1 MRSVSLA
8 VLAAASGLA
17 LVALWLA
24 VLLGGGTCVPGL
36 QAVAGEETP
45 NPPPV
50 RGERRVDPV
59 ELRTKRYAPHVTL
72 ALVGRNFGKF
82 KPCGCTQPQLGGL
95 ERLAALLD
103 LLRERAQGAL
113 APVSLG
119 WVMPPHNPWPRDQ
132 AQNGLKAE
140 LYRAVLQELGFVAH
154 VVGPHDIYVPELIT
168 VFGGPEAG
176 GIHRP
181 CLPLN
186 MRPTALA
193 GVDPELPVHS
203 WVDFRL
209 RSLAVRALSVVD
221 EGQGEMLQ
229 ASGLAQQVI
238 PPATALQQAF
248 SPNPAQLWIVAVD
261 GGSSVVDGVRA
272 AMRAMGP
279 CVIVDMSGGASDADR
294 TRVPLADGPLVVS
307 FDDKGRSIGVLDLD
321 PAPDGKGWLA
331 TWCVQPLSPI
341 FGSPD
346 VPSAAR
352 GRVADLFDA
361 YRGQVREQR
370 LVALEARHAEAPGE
384 PRFVGS
390 AACARCHEG
399 IYQDW
404 NATPHAKALR
414 TLKRED
420 YAWDPECL
428 TCHVQGPRK
437 TKGEGRFSWAASG
450 FVDPDASPHLGA
462 VGCENCHGPG
472 SAHLER
478 PYDKEVWRLGGP
490 LRARPAQADCVT
502 CHDIDNSVGFPEQ
515 YAERR
520 RKVDHHR
527 VPKERRTHEPRR

>member
-1 MRSVSLA
+1 MRRVHMAVLAALA
-8 VLAAASGLA
+8 VLAA
-17 LVALWLA
+17 VAVSA
-24 VLLGGGTCVPGL
+24 GGVPWGRSPW
-36 QAVAGEETP
+36 AAAGED
-45 NPPPV
+45 PPGHVP
-50 RGERRVDPV
+50 RARVPPEGGRPADPA
-59 ELRTKRYAPHVTL
+59 ELRTRRYTPHVTL
-72 ALVGRNFGKF
+72 PLVGRNFGKF

-95 ERLAALLD
+95 ERLAALLE
-103 LLRERAQGAL
+103 LLSARAQGAL

-119 WVMPPHNPWPRDQ
+119 WVMPPHNPWRRDQ

-193 GVDPELPVHS
+193 GVDPELPVLS

-209 RSLAVRALSVVD
+209 RSLAVRVLSVVD
-221 EGQGEMLQ
+221 EAQGEMLE
-229 ASGLAQQVI
+229 ASGLAQLVI

-248 SPNPAQLWIVAVD
+248 SPNPALLWIVAVD

-294 TRVPLADGPLVVS
+294 TNVPLGDGPLVVS
-307 FDDKGRSIGVLDLD
+307 FDDKGKSIGVLDLD

-331 TWCVQPLSPI
+331 SYCVQPLSPI
-341 FGSPD
+341 FSSPEL
-346 VPSAAR
+346 PSAAR
-352 GRVADLFDA
+352 TRVAGLFDI
-361 YRGQVREQR
+361 YRGQVREQG
-370 LVALEARHAEAPGE
+370 LLALEARRPEAPDE
-384 PRFVGS
+384 SRFVGS

-399 IYQDW
+399 IYQEW
-404 NATPHAKALR
+404 NASLHAKALR

-428 TCHVQGPRK
+428 TCHVQGPRRGK
-437 TKGEGRFSWAASG
+437 DGRFTWAASG
-450 FVDPDASPHLGA
+450 FVDPESSPHLGA

-472 SAHLER
+472 STHLR
-478 PYDKEVWRLGGP
+478 WPHDKAVWNVGGL
-490 LRARPAQADCVT
+490 LRARPAQSDCVT
-502 CHDIDNSVGFPEQ
+502 CHDIDNSVGFGEQ
-515 YAERR
+515 YAERI

-527 VPKERRTHEPRR
+527 VPKELKTHAPRR